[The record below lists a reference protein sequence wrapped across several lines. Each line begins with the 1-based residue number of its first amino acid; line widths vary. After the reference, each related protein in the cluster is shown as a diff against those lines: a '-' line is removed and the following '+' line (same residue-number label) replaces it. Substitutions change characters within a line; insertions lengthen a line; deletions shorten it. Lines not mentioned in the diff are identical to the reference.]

1 MGMSSWWPEIT
12 LSPPA
17 PSRFKIFHHYK
28 RHCHQSGKCSY
39 IRAEQRLFCFLLF
52 IMVSVHLSQ
61 RIKCLKFLEMHT
73 SECLLPNQYYA
84 GSTFTDEFQA
94 MLSGPG
100 QFAENETNEVHT
112 ICPLAIGILYNFQVN
127 FREIPSHV
135 LQKVCMYFTYKTRYY
150 CYLAKITSES
160 DIVNHYSVFIQLN

>member
-61 RIKCLKFLEMHT
+61 RIKCLKFLEMHKVNVYCQINIMQVQPSQIIFRLCCLVLANSQRMKQTRCTLYAPLLLEYCIT
-73 SECLLPNQYYA
+73 SRLT
-84 GSTFTDEFQA
+84 SVRSQA
-94 MLSGPG
+94 MSFRKFACISLTRPG
-100 QFAENETNEVHT
+100 IIATW
-112 ICPLAIGILYNFQVN
+112 P
-127 FREIPSHV
+127 
-135 LQKVCMYFTYKTRYY
+135 K
-150 CYLAKITSES
+150 
-160 DIVNHYSVFIQLN
+160 